1 MSRETEQLGEPIAV
15 HTTELDGRRVVVVVH
30 PDQVVLRDCTD
41 GQVVARHRAP
51 YEPEH
56 TACVAHHGTALLV
69 MSSGDKVSALDLR
82 KGTDVPIGSCDS
94 AVSALAA
101 RRQGRRLLVAV
112 GEQSGCVRVFTLG
125 EDPEWSSVTIPAHQ
139 NSVLSVSL
147 GVVRGR
153 PCVVSCADDST
164 VTRTSLGTK
173 PSRSLWEL
181 RWEKD
186 TRSSTG
192 FSCGWMPYGSSYPV
206 NLNKVWRERLWS
218 PGAEALVGIVGTRMV
233 AVRKC
238 LLVDAGRASLTL
250 VTGKDALHTMMTLGV
265 GPQPQALPSKTLAF
279 AVPGHLAAAHPIRRG
294 VRLALLQGSTVHIA
308 DVRLIHTWHWVNRV
322 GNLLA
327 LCGWFLL
334 IRTEPL
340 AWFLLPMALSTVSR
354 GFGGPTL
361 SGIDS
366 RALADIDLHGEV
378 VDVDFDGPDA
388 LVALSHRGVA
398 TFDLSTTES

>member
-1 MSRETEQLGEPIAV
+1 MSRRTEQLGEPIAV

-30 PDQVVLRDCTD
+30 PDHVVLRDCSD
-41 GQVVARHRAP
+41 GQVVARHSAP

-56 TACVAHHGTALLV
+56 TACVTHHGTALLV

-82 KGTDVPIGSCDS
+82 NGTDVPIGACDS
-94 AVSALAA
+94 VVSALAA
-101 RRQGRRLLVAV
+101 RRQDRKLMVAV
-112 GEQSGCVRVFTLG
+112 GERSGCVRVFTVD
-125 EDPEWSSVTIPAHQ
+125 EDPEWSSVTVPAHQ
-139 NSVLSVSL
+139 NRVLSVSL

-164 VTRTSLGTK
+164 VTRTILHTK

-181 RWEKD
+181 RWEED
-186 TRSSTG
+186 TQSSTG
-192 FSCGWMPYGSSYPV
+192 FSCGWTPYGTTYPF
-206 NLNKVWRERLWS
+206 NLNKALREHLWR
-218 PGAEALVGIVGTRMV
+218 PGAEAVAGVVEKRRA

-238 LLVDAGRASLTL
+238 LLIDAGRASLTL

-265 GPQPQALPSKTLAF
+265 PQPRALPSKTLAF
-279 AVPGHLAAAHPIRRG
+279 IVPGQIAAAHPIHRG

-308 DVRLIHTWHWVNRV
+308 DLRLIHTWHWVNRV

-334 IRTEPL
+334 IRSEPL

-354 GFGGPTL
+354 AFEGPTL

-378 VDVDFDGPDA
+378 VDVGFDGPDA

>member
-1 MSRETEQLGEPIAV
+1 VSRQAEEPDEPIAV

-30 PDQVVLRDCTD
+30 PDHIVLRDCTD

-51 YEPEH
+51 YEPEY

-82 KGTDVPIGSCDS
+82 NGTDAPMGSCDS

-101 RRQGRRLLVAV
+101 RRQGRKLMVAA
-112 GEQSGCVRVFTLG
+112 GEQSGSVRVFTLD
-125 EDPEWSSVTIPAHQ
+125 EDPEWSSVTVPAHQ
-139 NSVLSVSL
+139 NRVLSVSL

-164 VTRTSLGTK
+164 LTRTSLGAK
-173 PSRSLWEL
+173 ASRSLWEL

-186 TRSSTG
+186 TQSSTG
-192 FSCGWMPYGSSYPV
+192 FSCGWMPYGSAYPV
-206 NLNKVWRERLWS
+206 NFNEVWRKRLWR
-218 PGAEALVGIVGTRMV
+218 PGAEAVAGIVAKRMV
-233 AVRKC
+233 AAQQC

-250 VTGKDALHTMMTLGV
+250 VTGEDGPDTMMTLGV
-265 GPQPQALPSKTLAF
+265 VPQPRALPSKSLAF
-279 AVPGHLAAAHPIRRG
+279 AVPGELAAAHPIHQG

-308 DVRLIHTWHWVNRV
+308 DLRLIHTWHWVSRV
-322 GNLLA
+322 LHLLA

-334 IRTEPL
+334 VRSEPL
-340 AWFLLPMALSTVSR
+340 AWFLLPMALSMASR
-354 GFGGPTL
+354 AFEGPTL

-366 RALADIDLHGEV
+366 RSLADIDLHGEV
-378 VDVDFDGPDA
+378 VDVDFAGPDA

-398 TFDLSTTES
+398 TFDLSGTES